1 MILSL
6 SLDVIQER
14 GIDLK
19 LKKKEEMKVE
29 KVEAG
34 IRVLIIDK
42 HLYDS
47 L

>member
-1 MILSL
+1 
-6 SLDVIQER
+6 
-14 GIDLK
+14 
-19 LKKKEEMKVE
+19 MKVE

-47 L
+47 LWVRCVTMVTLIFIS